1 MCGIAGVV
9 HPRLTSDA
17 LRQCA
22 IRMADGVR
30 HRGPD
35 SDGVWVGQPAALSH
49 RRLEVIDLSTGG
61 QPMKSACG
69 QFVIVFNGE
78 IYNFREVRVA
88 LEAKGHSFSTT
99 SDTEVLLQ
107 AYMKYGEACLS
118 HFEGMFAFAIWD
130 TKEQSLFAA
139 RDRMGKKPFYY
150 TCQNSV
156 FAFASELSSLT
167 AVPDTSF
174 NLNMQ
179 AMAQFLTCKYVPTPS
194 SIYTEA
200 RKLQPGHCLRF
211 KDGEVSVSRYWS
223 LPHPTRTVGGDE
235 AAGHIRSLLEDAV
248 GRRLIS
254 DVSLGAF
261 LSGGLDSTVVV
272 SLMSRLSSSQV
283 KTFSIGF
290 EEKAYDESEYAVQA
304 ARFAGTDHYNENLTG
319 TMCAELVGEVVG
331 RFDEPLADP
340 SIIPTYFLSRFVKQH
355 VTVALSGDGAD
366 ELFGG
371 YEHFPAFIWAQR
383 CAALGMPMR
392 MVLEG
397 LRRMLPVS
405 SHYISLGHAVGR
417 FAEAVKAPAPHR
429 VPRMLMAFSPEAQE
443 TLWSSPPSDSS
454 ELLFGHP
461 TESWQEFED
470 GAPLDAVFNQYAK
483 TYLLDYILTK
493 VDRCSMM
500 HGLEVRSPFLD
511 TALVE
516 YVFSLPGRFKIP
528 GGKRKHLMKQALAEF
543 MPPSIRKRNKRGFL
557 MPVAGWLGSSLKPQL
572 ARFADAGFLKR
583 QGLFRPEVIASLIGE
598 HENNVVDRREE
609 LWTFLVLQLWLEAHG
624 HVA

>member
-9 HPRLTSDA
+9 HARMTSDA

-22 IRMADGVR
+22 VSMADGVR

-35 SDGVWVGQPAALSH
+35 SSGVWVERPAALSH
-49 RRLEVIDLSTGG
+49 RRLEVIDLSSGG
-61 QPMKSACG
+61 QPMMSDCG
-69 QFVIVFNGE
+69 RFVIVFNGE
-78 IYNFREVRVA
+78 IYNFQEVRVS
-88 LEAKGHSFSTT
+88 LETKGRRFRTT

-107 AYMKYGEACLS
+107 AYMEYGESCLS
-118 HFEGMFAFAIWD
+118 FLEGMFAFAIWD
-130 TKEQSLFAA
+130 TKKESLFAA

-150 TCQNSV
+150 TCQNGI
-156 FAFASELSSLT
+156 FAFASELSSL
-167 AVPDTSF
+167 AHVPDISF
-174 NLNMQ
+174 NLDMQ
-179 AMAQFLTCKYVPTPS
+179 AMAQFLTCKYVPTPG

-211 KDGEVSVSRYWS
+211 GDGEITVARYWS
-223 LPHPTRTVGGDE
+223 LPSPVSGVATGEVAER
-235 AAGHIRSLLEDAV
+235 IRSLLEEAV

-254 DVSLGAF
+254 DVPLGAF
-261 LSGGLDSTVVV
+261 LSGGLDSTVIV
-272 SLMSRLSSSQV
+272 SLMSRLGNTQV

-290 EEKAYDESEYAVQA
+290 EAKAYDESAYAAQA
-304 ARFAGTDHYNENLTG
+304 ARFAGTDHRNANLTSE
-319 TMCAELVGEVVG
+319 MCAGLVSEVVG

-371 YEHFPAFIWAQR
+371 YEHFPAFLWAQR
-383 CAALGMPMR
+383 CAALGAPMH
-392 MVLEG
+392 LIFEG

-405 SHYISLGHAVGR
+405 PHYISPGHAVGR

-429 VPRMLMAFSPEAQE
+429 VPRMLMAFSPEAQKA
-443 TLWSSPPSDSS
+443 LWVSAPSESP

-461 TESWQEFED
+461 AESWKGFED
-470 GAPLDAVFNQYAK
+470 RDPLDAVFNYYAR

-516 YVFSLPGRFKIP
+516 FVFSLPGRFKVP
-528 GGKRKHLMKQALAEF
+528 GGKRKHLMKQALSEF
-543 MPPSIRKRNKRGFL
+543 MPSSIQKRNKRGFL

-572 ARFADAGFLKR
+572 ERFTDAGFLKR
-583 QGLFRPEVIASLIGE
+583 QGLFRPEAVKSLIFE

-609 LWTFLVLQLWLEAHG
+609 LWTFLVLQLWLEANG
-624 HVA
+624 YTV